1 VFVIIAII
9 TLVLAIAYAL
19 LILNFSKGWSSLSSV
34 ASLSRTV
41 GKSLFSR
48 KGAKTQSFSI
58 IISARNEALNIRD
71 CLADII
77 AQDYPLQNF
86 EVIVIDDFS
95 EDDTVDI
102 VNQFV
107 AENRSHSIRLVKLS
121 DEPITERNS
130 FKKAAIKLGVEKSI
144 FPWIITSD
152 ADCRRGNKWLESIA
166 SFILENDPVMVSA
179 PVCLKGSDNFF
190 DQAQLLEFMGLVGI
204 GAASLAL
211 KSPNMCNGANLVYK
225 KDAFYEVNG
234 FEGNDDLASGDDEF
248 LMHKMFQ
255 KWPNK
260 VLFLKSVD
268 AIVSTK
274 PETSLGSFIQQRKR
288 WVSKSRKYSNGQITL
303 VLAGAWI
310 FHLLLLFNWV
320 AGFFAPVYFII
331 FLVAFALKLI
341 SEFLFLNKV
350 CAFFNQKKSLSV
362 LIPAGFAY
370 IFYVLFIGIYGNF
383 GSYSWK
389 GRNVK

>member
-9 TLVLAIAYAL
+9 TLVFAIAYAL
-19 LILNFSKGWSSLSSV
+19 LILNFLRGWNSF
-34 ASLSRTV
+34 ASLRL
-41 GKSLFSR
+41 GEKIDSR

-77 AQDYPLQNF
+77 AQDYPPQNF

-95 EDDTVDI
+95 EDSTADI

-190 DQAQLLEFMGLVGI
+190 DQAQSLEFMGLVGI

-225 KDAFYEVNG
+225 KNAFYEVNG

-248 LMHKMFQ
+248 LMHKMFS
-255 KWPNK
+255 KWPDR
-260 VLFLKSVD
+260 VLFLKSAD
-268 AIVSTK
+268 AIVSAK

-288 WVSKSRKYSNGQITL
+288 WVSKSRKYSNKGITL
-303 VLAGAWI
+303 VLTGAWI
-310 FHLLLLFNWV
+310 FHLLLLFNLI
-320 AGFFAPVYFII
+320 AGFFAPLYFIV
-331 FLVAFALKLI
+331 FLIAFGLKI
-341 SEFLFLNKV
+341 GSEFLFLSKV
-350 CAFFNQKKSLSV
+350 SSFFNQRKALSI

-389 GRNVK
+389 GRVVR